1 MAINVQMC
9 FAVAPETTED
19 YTVAIAVIAVIV
31 TVCTIILLALLIL
44 ILCHRKKL
52 TSKQI
57 QFIFLLKVPFKTL
70 QQVIKPMKREVFQ
83 CLP

>member
-1 MAINVQMC
+1 MC

-19 YTVAIAVIAVIV
+19 YTVVIAVIV
-31 TVCTIILLALLIL
+31 LVCTSILLAVLIL
-44 ILCHRKKL
+44 IFCYRKKL
-52 TSKQI
+52 TSKKI

-70 QQVIKPMKREVFQ
+70 LQVIKPMKREVFQ